1 MPSLKEV
8 EELDPTTEATASV
21 TGAPTADQNDQKQ
34 LLPASAPPSNP
45 ADDATLEDDDKI
57 EAVRREDE
65 STVPP
70 DEMAF
75 THPPHFSA
83 GNPLH
88 RDLRD
93 LDQSL
98 RCEICYELYNIPV
111 SLVPCLHTFCSHC
124 IRTHLRDTMIGMKR
138 KADCPK
144 CNQQVTIP
152 GSSDYEKAILP
163 NKDMETAVDI
173 FKRLR
178 GSLRANL
185 VELDVLR
192 QEKSIGL
199 LAANA
204 ECQKPGPAY
213 RKGEADNE
221 SQRASSRTT
230 RSSKRVRKTVMTYAE
245 YGNESNSENDDVT
258 EIDEEEEVLNAPDID
273 DRKPAAKKIKVK
285 PPPTRKSKTNY
296 HGLKK
301 KQLQQLCANEGLP
314 TTGDESELK
323 ARHSEYI
330 MLYNCECDSSHPRSV
345 SELVKQVKANE
356 KARRLAKARSNKN
369 LSKGIK
375 MLGST
380 IAEYNDGTIGKPTTG
395 DLGLD
400 AKMNENFKVL
410 IANARR
416 STKGGAGAE
425 CSSNIMKT
433 NTCSRAEEE
442 GGGAKLT
449 AMENLSNNRRTTLE
463 GRSPDTLSDSDRTVE
478 VDYSPGKSDAD
489 AVPTKNNLEPQK
501 VRTAKKPRQL
511 NLRQAI
517 ASSSSRIASYGKWA
531 CPACTFVNEKN
542 VTARTLCEL
551 CETPRPPPVDLT
563 DSLDC

>member
-1 MPSLKEV
+1 MP
-8 EELDPTTEATASV
+8 
-21 TGAPTADQNDQKQ
+21 G
-34 LLPASAPPSNP
+34 
-45 ADDATLEDDDKI
+45 
-57 EAVRREDE
+57 
-65 STVPP
+65 
-70 DEMAF
+70 
-75 THPPHFSA
+75 
-83 GNPLH
+83 
-88 RDLRD
+88 
-93 LDQSL
+93 
-98 RCEICYELYNIPV
+98 Y
-111 SLVPCLHTFCSHC
+111 
-124 IRTHLRDTMIGMKR
+124 
-138 KADCPK
+138 
-144 CNQQVTIP
+144 
-152 GSSDYEKAILP
+152 SDYERAILP

-173 FKRLR
+173 YKRLR
-178 GSLRANL
+178 GELRGEL
-185 VELDVLR
+185 VQLDLLR

-204 ECQKPGPAY
+204 ECQKPGPAS
-213 RKGEADNE
+213 RKREENE
-221 SQRASSRTT
+221 LQRTASFRRT
-230 RSSKRVRKTVMTYAE
+230 RSSQRVRKTVMPCAS
-245 YGNESNSENDDVT
+245 GNESNSENDDVT
-258 EIDEEEEVLNAPDID
+258 EIDQDGDDDYNDDEEVLDAPDLD
-273 DRKPAAKKIKVK
+273 ARKPASKKIKVN
-285 PPPTRKSKTNY
+285 PPPTRKSKTSY

-330 MLYNCECDSSHPRSV
+330 MLYNCECDSSHPRTV

-380 IAEYNDGTIGKPTTG
+380 VAEYNDGKIGKPTTG

-400 AKMNENFKVL
+400 AKMNANFKVL

-416 STKGGAGAE
+416 STKGGVGAE
-425 CSSNIMKT
+425 CSSDIMKAA
-433 NTCSRAEEE
+433 TCPHAGKE
-442 GGGAKLT
+442 GDAKLP
-449 AMENLSNNRRTTLE
+449 AMENLSNNRRATLE

-478 VDYSPGKSDAD
+478 VDCSPSKSGAGD
-489 AVPTKNNLEPQK
+489 VPTANNPEPRK
-501 VRTAKKPRQL
+501 VRTAKKTRQPNPRQDTT
-511 NLRQAI
+511 
-517 ASSSSRIASYGKWA
+517 SSSSRIASYGKWA

>member
-21 TGAPTADQNDQKQ
+21 TGAPAAADQNDQKQ

-83 GNPLH
+83 CNPLH

-192 QEKSIGL
+192 QEKAIRL

-213 RKGEADNE
+213 RKGEDNE

-245 YGNESNSENDDVT
+245 YGNESSSENDDVT
-258 EIDEEEEVLNAPDID
+258 EIDDEEEVLDAPDID

-301 KQLQQLCANEGLP
+301 KQLQQLCAN
-314 TTGDESELK
+314 
-323 ARHSEYI
+323 
-330 MLYNCECDSSHPRSV
+330 
-345 SELVKQVKANE
+345 
-356 KARRLAKARSNKN
+356 
-369 LSKGIK
+369 
-375 MLGST
+375 
-380 IAEYNDGTIGKPTTG
+380 
-395 DLGLD
+395 
-400 AKMNENFKVL
+400 
-410 IANARR
+410 
-416 STKGGAGAE
+416 
-425 CSSNIMKT
+425 
-433 NTCSRAEEE
+433 
-442 GGGAKLT
+442 
-449 AMENLSNNRRTTLE
+449 
-463 GRSPDTLSDSDRTVE
+463 
-478 VDYSPGKSDAD
+478 
-489 AVPTKNNLEPQK
+489 
-501 VRTAKKPRQL
+501 
-511 NLRQAI
+511 
-517 ASSSSRIASYGKWA
+517 
-531 CPACTFVNEKN
+531 
-542 VTARTLCEL
+542 
-551 CETPRPPPVDLT
+551 
-563 DSLDC
+563 